1 LAGNAERELQMTRL
15 SARWGVALVLTLV
28 AGVCSCGDDAIP
40 EYSIECTLEVR
51 FDSSTTINESG
62 IIEPS
67 LGASGTVSVPP
78 YQMTMSIGRS
88 NLGGM
93 AVEVEFFE
101 ETAEGTLHP
110 LDLSIESGLPP
121 ETDPGR
127 LLLGS
132 GGVWAHGHRIT
143 PSCVAAG

>member
-1 LAGNAERELQMTRL
+1 M
-15 SARWGVALVLTLV
+15 GVALMLTLV
-28 AGVCSCGDDAIP
+28 AGVCSCSDEAMP

-51 FDSSTTINESG
+51 FDSSTTISESG
-62 IIEPS
+62 IMEPS

-78 YQMTMSIGRS
+78 YQMTMSIASSDR
-88 NLGGM
+88 GGM
-93 AVEVEFFE
+93 AVEVELFE
-101 ETAEGTLHP
+101 EAAEGTLHP
-110 LDLSIESGLPP
+110 LDLSIVSGLPS
-121 ETDPGR
+121 EADPGR